1 MTGDSRGKF
10 AGFIVVLVVLH
21 FLLRVGLGLG
31 PFAPDLLVMA
41 LLILARR
48 VRPGV
53 AAGTGVALGLLEGA
67 VSYVIGPS
75 SLVLALLGF
84 LGSRTR
90 DTLAGDSPVMLVL
103 YLFAGKWLYDIVLH
117 LVLTLSDRAGPFSSL
132 FVLSPISALYAA
144 VAGLAAVAIYRAV
157 A

>member
-10 AGFIVVLVVLH
+10 AVFIGVLVALH
-21 FLLRVGLGLG
+21 FLLRVGLALG
-31 PFAPDLLVMA
+31 PYAPDLLVAA

-53 AAGTGVALGLLEGA
+53 AAGAGVGLGLLEGA

-75 SLVLALLGF
+75 SLVLAVLGF

-90 DTLAGDSPVMLVL
+90 DTLSGDGPVMLVL
-103 YLFAGKWLYDIVLH
+103 YLFVGKWLYDVFLHAVLM
-117 LVLTLSDRAGPFSSL
+117 LSDRAGPASSL
-132 FVLSPISALYAA
+132 LILSPIAALYAA
-144 VAGLAAVAIYRAV
+144 VAGLAGIAIYRAV